1 MGNKYLKAIVTLLAV
16 FCIGFG
22 IILIGNVITIGQK
35 IGEATH
41 AYVEYAFYA
50 LLGVLAVAFIVVP
63 IWKVIC
69 MPSLPDMD
77 VNDGDPIRKTRKLA
91 KRLVGT
97 TENAELKNQIA
108 AAGDDAACLR
118 GLVKSELDV
127 RFGKARE
134 EIIKAAS
141 YSFASTSVSQ
151 NSTIDTISVLMIN
164 CRLVYKVIRASGF
177 RPNIG
182 QLVRIYTNVLS
193 SAFLAHIT
201 QSVAEEGGTAL
212 VNTFIKGLRNI
223 PLADLVVG
231 SVIDGTINALMT
243 LRVGNLTL
251 SYLKKG
257 AKGHL
262 DDTDMKEANMTAI
275 KSLPRVVGTKFKAV
289 GDFITKFV
297 RSKEPAAETA

>member
-22 IILIGNVITIGQK
+22 IILVGNVITIGQK

-41 AYVEYAFYA
+41 AYVEYGFYA

-63 IWKVIC
+63 TWKVIC

-77 VNDGDPIRKTRKLA
+77 VNEGDPLRKTRKLA

-262 DDTDMKEANMTAI
+262 DDKDMKEANMTAI
-275 KSLPRVVGTKFKAV
+275 KSLPRVVGTKFKAL

-297 RSKEPAAETA
+297 RSEETATETV